1 MTTKEVIISI
11 EGHQG
16 YEGMDNDD
24 VRLVTAG
31 TLTEQAGT
39 IDLRYQES
47 ELTGMEG
54 TTTVFQIQGP
64 RVTLMRTGKVCSQMV
79 FEQGRRHL
87 SLYSTPY
94 GNLQIGVSTSRLR
107 SDLDARGGRLEID
120 YAIEIDH
127 ALAGRNA
134 FRISVREAD
143 QGKLKQ

>member
-39 IDLRYQES
+39 IDLCYQES

-64 RVTLMRTGKVCSQMV
+64 RVTLMRTGRVCSQMV

-107 SDLDARGGRLEID
+107 SDLDARGGQLEID

-127 ALAGRNA
+127 ALAGRSA
-134 FRISVREAD
+134 FRISVREAC
-143 QGKLKQ
+143 QGQLKQ

>member
-64 RVTLMRTGKVCSQMV
+64 A
-79 FEQGRRHL
+79 
-87 SLYSTPY
+87 SL
-94 GNLQIGVSTSRLR
+94 
-107 SDLDARGGRLEID
+107 
-120 YAIEIDH
+120 
-127 ALAGRNA
+127 
-134 FRISVREAD
+134 
-143 QGKLKQ
+143 